1 MSAMGLDFSGSDL
14 PLAKDWRFPVQTTE
28 TRPRKLQTHRSRA
41 TLRGAGP
48 GPPSVAAG
56 LIFQMRR
63 SADRP
68 PDAATPLQ
76 GEGCLKNNVSP
87 KHVFGSQPGY
97 DGYDKG
103 EYNHGR

>member
-1 MSAMGLDFSGSDL
+1 
-14 PLAKDWRFPVQTTE
+14 
-28 TRPRKLQTHRSRA
+28 
-41 TLRGAGP
+41 
-48 GPPSVAAG
+48 
-56 LIFQMRR
+56 MRR

-68 PDAATPLQ
+68 PDTATPLQ